1 MFYQLI
7 TFTLLATVSSI
18 HRSTH
23 RERASKIL
31 YNDDE
36 FVSDRSSTIAAA
48 ARGTRSP
55 RSNLISQTDRFLE
68 TTTTVINAPTC
79 PRWGNID
86 APAGEA
92 PVPRRGGFAFT
103 MRAAN
108 GASRLVVGGGERR
121 DGGGA
126 PRILKKLRYLS
137 LGGTKGDK
145 TWVNPSPKRSS
156 GADKVWRS
164 GAATLWMS
172 TGTKQDAG
180 DLFVFGGMASD
191 ASSPSND
198 ARVLHV
204 EDTSS
209 SPSDMFEWF
218 AVAPGSQEGVMSL
231 SSAVDAK
238 PKSLQRATL
247 TGYGDDSRALLFGGD
262 DGTTVQSDTWIL
274 TRTAA
279 ATTATNDADKAA
291 ATLASW
297 SWTKHVANVGETTP
311 SGRTGHASVSFPDQK
326 SDGRT
331 VIMIFGGQGQGGSAV
346 DDGANTFMYFTE
358 TATWRAVPRTDIDMA
373 PKAREGHTMTYMP
386 EDRAVYLFGGWYVLY
401 FFFFLASALIQ
412 KTNFCFH
419 LRSFFFFLLLLL
431 LLLLF
436 FLVNH
441 GTV

>member
-137 LGGTKGDK
+137 LGGTKGGK
-145 TWVNPSPKRSS
+145 TWVNPSPNVLLGPTKC
-156 GADKVWRS
+156 GAVVLQPC
-164 GAATLWMS
+164 GC
-172 TGTKQDAG
+172 Q
-180 DLFVFGGMASD
+180 
-191 ASSPSND
+191 
-198 ARVLHV
+198 RVLNRMPV
-204 EDTSS
+204 IY
-209 SPSDMFEWF
+209 
-218 AVAPGSQEGVMSL
+218 L
-231 SSAVDAK
+231 SSEVWH
-238 PKSLQRATL
+238 RTL
-247 TGYGDDSRALLFGGD
+247 LHLPMM
-262 DGTTVQSDTWIL
+262 
-274 TRTAA
+274 
-279 ATTATNDADKAA
+279 
-291 ATLASW
+291 
-297 SWTKHVANVGETTP
+297 HV
-311 SGRTGHASVSFPDQK
+311 
-326 SDGRT
+326 
-331 VIMIFGGQGQGGSAV
+331 
-346 DDGANTFMYFTE
+346 Y
-358 TATWRAVPRTDIDMA
+358 
-373 PKAREGHTMTYMP
+373 YM
-386 EDRAVYLFGGWYVLY
+386 
-401 FFFFLASALIQ
+401 
-412 KTNFCFH
+412 
-419 LRSFFFFLLLLL
+419 
-431 LLLLF
+431 
-436 FLVNH
+436 
-441 GTV
+441 

>member
-1 MFYQLI
+1 MFHQLI

-137 LGGTKGDK
+137 LGGTKGGK

-164 GAATLWMS
+164 GAATLWMP

-218 AVAPGSQEGVMSL
+218 AVAAGSQEGVMSL

-279 ATTATNDADKAA
+279 ASPATNDADKAA

-401 FFFFLASALIQ
+401 FFYIFFIF
-412 KTNFCFH
+412 FCETMNC
-419 LRSFFFFLLLLL
+419 LRFPSNIINTFFVKYF
-431 LLLLF
+431 
-436 FLVNH
+436 
-441 GTV
+441 